1 MGNLRLCCMFEWKF
15 RYKID
20 FDFKKNM
27 KYNKVKSKIGYY
39 LNVFWVC
46 KNFFKILFIQKI
58 KIF

>member
-46 KNFFKILFIQKI
+46 KNFFKILFI
-58 KIF
+58 